1 MTDQSAFDAHDPD
14 LDSNLEL
21 DLTAA
26 LDALGAQSRQLSPE
40 AIARIARV
48 SAASLPSNRSSS
60 DVVSSLR
67 WGSLRWFNAR
77 STMRY
82 AVAAGLIAAAAVTTA
97 LVLERNAQKS
107 SSIVTPREV
116 VMVTPSDTVLPQ
128 HVETALARVASL
140 DERSRSSGMEAALLQ
155 LASLDVPAIDS
166 SEPFAAVLGSRAVSY
181 DEFEAEIRDLAGDG
195 STF

>member
-60 DVVSSLR
+60 DVVS
-67 WGSLRWFNAR
+67 SLRWFNAR

-155 LASLDVPAIDS
+155 LASLVVPAIDS

-181 DEFEAEIRDLAGDG
+181 DEFEAEMRDLAGDG

>member
-21 DLTAA
+21 DLAAA

-60 DVVSSLR
+60 DVVS
-67 WGSLRWFNAR
+67 SLRWFNAR

-181 DEFEAEIRDLAGDG
+181 DEFEAEMRDLAGDG
-195 STF
+195 STV

>member
-67 WGSLRWFNAR
+67 WFNAR

-82 AVAAGLIAAAAVTTA
+82 AIAAGLIAAAAVTTA

-128 HVETALARVASL
+128 HIETALARVASL

-181 DEFEAEIRDLAGDG
+181 DEFEAEMRDLAGDG

>member
-14 LDSNLEL
+14 LDSNLDSNLEL

-60 DVVSSLR
+60 DVVS
-67 WGSLRWFNAR
+67 SLRWFNAR

-181 DEFEAEIRDLAGDG
+181 DEFEAEMRDLAGDG

>member
-21 DLTAA
+21 VLTAA

-60 DVVSSLR
+60 DVVS
-67 WGSLRWFNAR
+67 SLRWFNAR

-155 LASLDVPAIDS
+155 LASLDGPAIDS

-181 DEFEAEIRDLAGDG
+181 DEFEAEMRDLAGDG

>member
-67 WGSLRWFNAR
+67 WFNAR

-128 HVETALARVASL
+128 HIETALARVASL

>member
-67 WGSLRWFNAR
+67 WFNAR
-77 STMRY
+77 PTMRY

-166 SEPFAAVLGSRAVSY
+166 SEPVAAVLGSRAVSY
-181 DEFEAEIRDLAGDG
+181 DEFEAEMRDLAGDG
-195 STF
+195 SAF

>member
-67 WGSLRWFNAR
+67 WFNAR
-77 STMRY
+77 PTMRY

-181 DEFEAEIRDLAGDG
+181 DEFEAEMRDLAGDG

>member
-14 LDSNLEL
+14 LDSNLDSNLEL

-60 DVVSSLR
+60 DVVS
-67 WGSLRWFNAR
+67 SLRWFNAR

-128 HVETALARVASL
+128 HIETALARVASL

-181 DEFEAEIRDLAGDG
+181 DEFEAEMRDLAGDG

>member
-67 WGSLRWFNAR
+67 WFNAR
-77 STMRY
+77 PTMRY

-155 LASLDVPAIDS
+155 LASIDVPAIDS

-181 DEFEAEIRDLAGDG
+181 DEFEAEMRDLAGDG

>member
-14 LDSNLEL
+14 LDSNLDSNLEL

-60 DVVSSLR
+60 DVVS
-67 WGSLRWFNAR
+67 SLRWFNAR

-128 HVETALARVASL
+128 HIETALARVASL

>member
-60 DVVSSLR
+60 DVVS
-67 WGSLRWFNAR
+67 SLRWFNAR

-181 DEFEAEIRDLAGDG
+181 DEFEAEMRDLAGDG

>member
-26 LDALGAQSRQLSPE
+26 LDALGGQSRQLSPE

-60 DVVSSLR
+60 DVVS
-67 WGSLRWFNAR
+67 SLRWFNAR

-181 DEFEAEIRDLAGDG
+181 DEFEAEMRDLAGDG

>member
-14 LDSNLEL
+14 LDSNLDSNLEL

-67 WGSLRWFNAR
+67 WFNAR

-82 AVAAGLIAAAAVTTA
+82 AIAAGLIAAAAVTTA

-181 DEFEAEIRDLAGDG
+181 DEFEAEMRDLAGDG

>member
-14 LDSNLEL
+14 LDSNLDSNLEL

-60 DVVSSLR
+60 DVVS
-67 WGSLRWFNAR
+67 SLRWFNAR

>member
-14 LDSNLEL
+14 LDSNLDSNLEL

-67 WGSLRWFNAR
+67 WFNAR

-116 VMVTPSDTVLPQ
+116 VTVTPSDTVLPQ

>member
-60 DVVSSLR
+60 DVVS
-67 WGSLRWFNAR
+67 SLRWFNAR

>member
-21 DLTAA
+21 DLAAA

-67 WGSLRWFNAR
+67 WFNAR
-77 STMRY
+77 PTMRY
-82 AVAAGLIAAAAVTTA
+82 AVAAGLIAAASVTTA
-97 LVLERNAQKS
+97 LVLGRNAQKS

-155 LASLDVPAIDS
+155 LASIDVPAIDS

-181 DEFEAEIRDLAGDG
+181 DEFEAEMRDLAGDG

>member
-67 WGSLRWFNAR
+67 WFNAR
-77 STMRY
+77 PTMRY
-82 AVAAGLIAAAAVTTA
+82 AVAAGLIAAASVTTA
-97 LVLERNAQKS
+97 LVLGRNAQKS

-155 LASLDVPAIDS
+155 LASIDVPAIDS

-181 DEFEAEIRDLAGDG
+181 DEFEAEMRDLAGDG

>member
-1 MTDQSAFDAHDPD
+1 MTDQSEFDAHEPD
-14 LDSNLEL
+14 LDSTFEL

-60 DVVSSLR
+60 DVV
-67 WGSLRWFNAR
+67 GSLRWFNAR
-77 STMRY
+77 PTMRY
-82 AVAAGLIAAAAVTTA
+82 AIAAGLIAAAAVTTA

-107 SSIVTPREV
+107 SLVVMPREV
-116 VMVTPSDTVLPQ
+116 VIETPSGTALPQ
-128 HVETALARVASL
+128 HVETALARDASL
-140 DERSRSSGMEAALLQ
+140 DERSRSGGTEAALLQ
-155 LASLDVPAIDS
+155 LASLDVPAIDH
-166 SEPFAAVLGSRAVSY
+166 SEPFAAVLASRSVSY
-181 DEFEAEIRDLAGDG
+181 AEFEAEMRDLAGDG